1 MLKTRLITASILIF
15 GVLASIFWASDFI
28 WSVLSL
34 MVILL
39 GIWEWSRLIK
49 LSEMQSLANLVIGF
63 VIGLFVLCAFNAT
76 YDQFREQFI
85 LLLLASASFIWIVF
99 VPIYLSIQSNAAKS
113 NFTNNKMLMFFVG
126 LILLPATLI
135 ALIGLHH
142 ISPWL
147 LLGVIATVSIADS
160 AAYFAGKCFGKHK
173 LAPAISPGKTWEG
186 VAGAFVAVTIYG
198 ALLCAFLGYSA
209 WLIAG
214 LWGMVVLSI
223 MGDLFESKLK
233 RMADI
238 KDSGQLL
245 PGHGGILDRIDGV
258 MPTVVLTLF
267 YIYLPLFFSNSLHV

>member
-1 MLKTRLITASILIF
+1 MLKTRLITATILIF

-34 MVILL
+34 LVILL
-39 GIWEWSRLIK
+39 GIWEWSRLIT
-49 LSEMQSLANLVIGF
+49 LNEMQSLANLVISF
-63 VIGLFVLCAFNAT
+63 AIGLFVLCAFNAT

-99 VPIYLSIQSNAAKS
+99 VPIYLSIQSNATKN

-126 LILLPATLI
+126 LILLSATLI

-160 AAYFAGKCFGKHK
+160 AAYFAGKRLGKHK
-173 LAPAISPGKTWEG
+173 LAPTISPGKTWEG

-198 ALLCAFLGYSA
+198 ALLCAFLGYSV
-209 WLIAG
+209 WLIVG

-245 PGHGGILDRIDGV
+245 PGHGGVLDRIDGL

-267 YIYLPLFFSNSLHV
+267 YIYLPLYFSSSLHV

>member
-15 GVLASIFWASDFI
+15 GVLASIFLASDFI

-49 LSEMQSLANLVIGF
+49 LNEKQSLANLVIGF
-63 VIGLFVLCAFNAT
+63 ALGLFVLCAFNAT

-99 VPIYLSIQSNAAKS
+99 VPIYLSIQSNATKS
-113 NFTNNKMLMFFVG
+113 NFTNNKMLMFLVG

-173 LAPAISPGKTWEG
+173 LAPTISPGKTWEG

-198 ALLCAFLGYSA
+198 ALLCAFLGYSV

-245 PGHGGILDRIDGV
+245 PGHGGILDRIDGL